1 MTSDRYITWQTAKDL
16 VRECGTLPTDPHMY
30 WDLEIWLMA
39 LRLRRAQKEVS
50 EMMDKIL
57 SKRI

>member
-39 LRLRRAQKEVS
+39 LRLRRAQKDVS